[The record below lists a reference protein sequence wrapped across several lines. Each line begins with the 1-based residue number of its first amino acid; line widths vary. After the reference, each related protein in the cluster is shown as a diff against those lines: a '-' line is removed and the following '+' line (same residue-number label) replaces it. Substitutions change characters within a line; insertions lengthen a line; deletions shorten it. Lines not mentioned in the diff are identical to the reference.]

1 MSYLTPTKYRIKLVF
16 YIKKL
21 AVSILHF
28 IENSRGKFI
37 TIRIRPVKASE
48 VKANMGIAVVNPK
61 TAILIRGEIIKPND
75 FTLETVRTYK
85 KLHPQVPIVVST
97 WNDEEPA
104 YLEKIYQAGAEVVL
118 VRKPSIAR
126 PFHLN
131 FQITTTIAGI
141 EKAAELGVEYIL
153 NTRNDQRIYAPKII
167 DHLHNLTR
175 FYPPENSQEQNIF
188 LKNRIIALGTE
199 ALGSQLYHLSD
210 EFLFGH
216 IKDMTAYWRID
227 LLTKPLSFG
236 GPENHLF
243 TTFLKTIGR
252 EVKFTMEDT
261 LEDFARYCIIIDPS
275 HLDLYWRKHQRHL
288 EYRSLRFQNKKYPS
302 IFFLDWLKLY
312 YDFKNRE
319 QIKK

>member
-1 MSYLTPTKYRIKLVF
+1 M
-16 YIKKL
+16 
-21 AVSILHF
+21 SILHF

-118 VRKPSIAR
+118 VRKPSIAG